1 MRRRSGFGWMEL
13 IIGILLILLGIFTFL
28 SPGSALT
35 GVVIIYGVIAVIMGI
50 ADIIFYVKVEK
61 YVGFG
66 PSVSLISGVLS
77 IMSGIMLLVYPNA
90 GKWVLTLLFPI
101 WFIAHCISRLSH
113 LGTIRVVAGSFYYY
127 FALIVNILGIVLGV
141 IMILNPFI
149 SGISI
154 SLAVGAYLI
163 LTGVESVI
171 IAFSRLGDRP

>member
-1 MRRRSGFGWMEL
+1 
-13 IIGILLILLGIFTFL
+13 
-28 SPGSALT
+28 
-35 GVVIIYGVIAVIMGI
+35 MGI

-149 SGISI
+149 SAISI
-154 SLAVGAYLI
+154 SLTVGAYLI

>member
-1 MRRRSGFGWMEL
+1 
-13 IIGILLILLGIFTFL
+13 
-28 SPGSALT
+28 
-35 GVVIIYGVIAVIMGI
+35 MGI

-101 WFIAHCISRLSH
+101 WFIVHCISRLSH

-141 IMILNPFI
+141 IMILNPII

>member
-1 MRRRSGFGWMEL
+1 
-13 IIGILLILLGIFTFL
+13 
-28 SPGSALT
+28 
-35 GVVIIYGVIAVIMGI
+35 MGI

-66 PSVSLISGVLS
+66 PSISLISGVLS

-149 SGISI
+149 SAISI
-154 SLAVGAYLI
+154 SLTVGAYLI

>member
-1 MRRRSGFGWMEL
+1 MRRRTGFGWMEL

-66 PSVSLISGVLS
+66 PSISLISGVLS

>member
-1 MRRRSGFGWMEL
+1 
-13 IIGILLILLGIFTFL
+13 
-28 SPGSALT
+28 
-35 GVVIIYGVIAVIMGI
+35 MGI

-66 PSVSLISGVLS
+66 PSISLISGVLS

>member
-149 SGISI
+149 SVISI
-154 SLAVGAYLI
+154 SLTVGAYLI

>member
-149 SGISI
+149 SAISI

>member
-66 PSVSLISGVLS
+66 PSISLISGVLS

>member
-66 PSVSLISGVLS
+66 PSISLISGVLS

-154 SLAVGAYLI
+154 CLAVGAYLI